1 MASSNANS
9 SNRARRQLPSLH
21 ADPRLRALAAWALV
35 FGALLLLYSPA
46 LQGQFL
52 WDDPDNIT
60 PPELRSWSGLPRIW
74 FQWGATQT
82 YYPVLHTL
90 YWVEQKL
97 WGDATLGYHLA
108 SILFHSISVCLVYWI
123 VRRLKIPGAALA
135 AALFAVHP
143 VYVESIAWITEQK
156 NTLSGMFTLAS
167 ILVYLR
173 FDDSRRR
180 ATYAGALGLFLLAL
194 ESKATAVTL
203 PVALLVILWWKRDR
217 LSWRRDLAP
226 LLPWFAL
233 SLLVG
238 LFTVWYER
246 VYVGVQGSEFV
257 LTPVQRCLLASRA
270 VWFYLGKLFWP
281 TNLILFYPR
290 WEVNAAQAWQYLY
303 VAGLIALLAAAWA
316 VRRRFQAPL
325 AALLFFLGTLFPLLG
340 FFATYIFRYTYVC
353 DHFQYLPS
361 LGIVVLVSAAIALG
375 LERLPAMSRYVGQ
388 GICVLFLCTLAVLTW
403 QQSKIYTDIVTLFQ
417 AIVAKNPNC
426 WLVYHNMGLIL
437 AGNGQTNK
445 AIECYEKAISLYPD
459 FPEAHNSLGLQL
471 ASLGQP
477 EKAIDQ
483 YRHALRVRSD
493 FPAALTNLGN
503 ALLDTGHPEQAV
515 EQYRKALE
523 INPDFYMANFNLGNS
538 LLHEGRLDEAIERY
552 RHTLRVRPQYAAAHY
567 NLGNALIQAGKTQE
581 AIAEFEQTVE
591 LKPDFPGARNNL
603 ASALLNT
610 GQTEQAI
617 EQFRQAVR
625 QNPNS
630 AAVARNLG
638 NALRQSGRLEEALE
652 VYRKVLELEPNDA
665 STYATLTKALAALH
679 RSADAIATAEQAL
692 NVARSQ
698 GQTELAQEIA
708 DWLKQ
713 YRVQQAQPHG
723 TAAPGSADAP
733 R

>member
-1 MASSNANS
+1 M
-9 SNRARRQLPSLH
+9 
-21 ADPRLRALAAWALV
+21 LV
-35 FGALLLLYSPA
+35 LYSPA
-46 LQGQFL
+46 LSGGFL

-316 VRRRFQAPL
+316 VRRRFRAPL
-325 AALLFFLGTLFPLLG
+325 AAPLFFLGTLFPLLG

-361 LGIVVLVSAAIALG
+361 LGIVVLVSAAI
-375 LERLPAMSRYVGQ
+375 
-388 GICVLFLCTLAVLTW
+388 TLAISRLAPKARWVANILCVAILATLATLTW
-403 QQSKIYTDIVTLFQ
+403 RQTEMYGDVVALWQTVI
-417 AIVAKNPNC
+417 AKNPAC
-426 WLVYHNMGLIL
+426 WIAYN
-437 AGNGQTNK
+437 N
-445 AIECYEKAISLYPD
+445 
-459 FPEAHNSLGLQL
+459 LGVQL
-471 ASLGQP
+471 ASSGQSR
-477 EKAIDQ
+477 EALENYQ
-483 YRHALRVRSD
+483 EALRLNPD
-493 FPAALTNLGN
+493 YAEAHFNLAN
-503 ALLDTGHPEQAV
+503 ALV
-515 EQYRKALE
+515 R
-523 INPDFYMANFNLGNS
+523 
-538 LLHEGRLDEAIERY
+538 EG
-552 RHTLRVRPQYAAAHY
+552 QQS
-567 NLGNALIQAGKTQE
+567 G
-581 AIAEFEQTVE
+581 
-591 LKPDFPGARNNL
+591 
-603 ASALLNT
+603 
-610 GQTEQAI
+610 AI
-617 EQFRQAVR
+617 EQYQQALRIRPDYAEVH
-625 QNPNS
+625 N
-630 AAVARNLG
+630 NLG
-638 NALRQSGRLEEALE
+638 IMLLRTGRI
-652 VYRKVLELEPNDA
+652 RKLSNISVAPCNCGPTPPKPTATWQTPCWRQINRRTQYCISRRPCGWSPIVLRP
-665 STYATLTKALAALH
+665 ST
-679 RSADAIATAEQAL
+679 I
-692 NVARSQ
+692 
-698 GQTELAQEIA
+698 
-708 DWLKQ
+708 
-713 YRVQQAQPHG
+713 
-723 TAAPGSADAP
+723 
-733 R
+733 